1 MLEDLIPA
9 ELPAGVREVVIQ
21 RAEGNPFF
29 VEELVRTL
37 IDRGVLERQNGGWI
51 AHELADELV
60 VPDTVRAVLA
70 ARIDLLEPAEKA
82 ALQAAAVIGRTFWSS
97 PVYELLEG
105 LEPDLRLLEERDFIH
120 HRSGSSIVGER
131 EFAIKHALTREVAY
145 ESLPTMKRA
154 RFHARFAAW
163 LERIG
168 EGRDEDAVL
177 LAHHYAEAVRP
188 DTSTLLGPMPTRSS
202 HACANGPSPGS
213 AAPPISRS
221 VATRSRTVSPF
232 STAPSSSSPAPRRW
246 SRSGGQS
253 RAPALCTSTATSSH
267 RRCNK
272 QSSLRTT
279 IRPWRISMPTAPSR
293 RSSAQGCGEPRLT
306 PRSSRTGS
314 NGRSSS
320 QPRERSA
327 GEGADR
333 PLLLGL
339 RQVSRARTRGE
350 RNRRTPGRSGHPLL
364 RLRRARPASVRRRR
378 L

>member
-37 IDRGVLERQNGGWI
+37 IDLGVLERQNGGWI

-82 ALQAAAVIGRTFWSS
+82 ALQAAAVIGRTFWSG
-97 PVYELLEG
+97 PVYELLDG
-105 LEPDLRLLEERDFIH
+105 LEPDLRLLEERDFIR

-163 LERIG
+163 LERSG
-168 EGRDEDAVL
+168 DGRDEDAAL

-188 DTSTLLGPMPTRSS
+188 DDVDLAWPDADEELARLRERAVSWLRRAADLAVGRYEIEDGLSLLHRAVELETRR
-202 HACANGPSPGS
+202 PG
-213 AAPPISRS
+213 AGRYLGDDRARQRS
-221 VATRSRTVSPF
+221 LLR
-232 STAPSSSSPAPRRW
+232 PRRVLDGHAAGN
-246 SRSGGQS
+246 RAGGRRPDYRGS
-253 RAPALCTSTATSSH
+253 LCGT
-267 RRCNK
+267 C
-272 QSSLRTT
+272 L
-279 IRPWRISMPTAPSR
+279 PDDDPSR
-293 RSSAQGCGEPRLT
+293 NVGRPAAGGPRRRLDRAD
-306 PRSSRTGS
+306 PRAGAARHRG
-314 NGRSSS
+314 
-320 QPRERSA
+320 PR
-327 GEGADR
+327 EGADR
-333 PLLLGL
+333 PLLLRL
-339 RQVSRARTRGE
+339 RQVVRARTRGE
-350 RNRRTPGRSGHPLL
+350 RNRRAIG
-364 RLRRARPASVRRRR
+364 
-378 L
+378 